1 MRKALYLA
9 TSTGL
14 AALVWAGSVQAETLQ
29 EAIEAAYQYNPTIL
43 QQRAQLKALEETV
56 VQADA
61 GYRPTVSLNGTSTY
75 TQTNFGAN
83 QSTNR
88 NSQAAINLNQPL
100 YEAGRTKAAVRAA
113 EAQVAAAR
121 ETLRA
126 SEEQVF
132 LKVATAYLDVWRDEQ
147 VLSTRRRD
155 VSVLKNSV
163 AEVTA
168 KFEVGALTKTDV
180 ATVRTQFLL
189 AKAALAAQT
198 GQLKVSRAEYI
209 DVVGHI
215 PVNLKPV
222 PVIPGLPTDFDKA
235 LDLAEKSNPSLLAA
249 NLTEQVSRAKIAAA
263 KAARGPQVAATAQ
276 YGLSGSAYPFKGG
289 YDREWQ
295 VELTVTQPLYAG
307 GQINSGIRE
316 AVENNR
322 ADRFA
327 IDQTSR
333 DTVQAV
339 AQSFASML
347 SGKDTVAQAAEESEV
362 AKQAFDGVSE
372 EFHAGLRTTLDIVAA
387 EQALSNAEVTLA
399 GARHDEYLAEIALL
413 SATGTLD
420 PKAFGSTPQVIDTAA
435 HLKKIRRQAS
445 LPDDPI
451 MKLLEGIN
459 LSGPLPKVGEK
470 SQLAPGSLRVL
481 GAGANADASSID
493 SH

>member
-14 AALVWAGSVQAETLQ
+14 AALVWAGAVQAETLQ
-29 EAIEAAYQYNPTIL
+29 EAIEAAYQFNPTIL

-75 TQTNFGAN
+75 SQTNFGAN

-163 AEVTA
+163 GEVTA

-209 DVVGHI
+209 DVVG
-215 PVNLKPV
+215 PWLMTKTGLMPRSRRRSRV
-222 PVIPGLPTDFDKA
+222 PMRRWL
-235 LDLAEKSNPSLLAA
+235 
-249 NLTEQVSRAKIAAA
+249 SRWCRPID
-263 KAARGPQVAATAQ
+263 
-276 YGLSGSAYPFKGG
+276 GS
-289 YDREWQ
+289 
-295 VELTVTQPLYAG
+295 
-307 GQINSGIRE
+307 S
-316 AVENNR
+316 
-322 ADRFA
+322 
-327 IDQTSR
+327 
-333 DTVQAV
+333 
-339 AQSFASML
+339 
-347 SGKDTVAQAAEESEV
+347 
-362 AKQAFDGVSE
+362 
-372 EFHAGLRTTLDIVAA
+372 
-387 EQALSNAEVTLA
+387 
-399 GARHDEYLAEIALL
+399 
-413 SATGTLD
+413 
-420 PKAFGSTPQVIDTAA
+420 ST
-435 HLKKIRRQAS
+435 
-445 LPDDPI
+445 
-451 MKLLEGIN
+451 
-459 LSGPLPKVGEK
+459 
-470 SQLAPGSLRVL
+470 
-481 GAGANADASSID
+481 
-493 SH
+493 